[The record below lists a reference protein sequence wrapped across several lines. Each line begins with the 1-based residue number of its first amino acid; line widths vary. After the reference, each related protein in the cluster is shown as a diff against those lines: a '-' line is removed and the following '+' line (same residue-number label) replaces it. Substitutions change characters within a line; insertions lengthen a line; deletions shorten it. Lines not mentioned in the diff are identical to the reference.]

1 MSRAEIVTRRRKWR
15 PEEKAALPAE
25 VEAEGG
31 GSVSSLTAGEG
42 PLRVAADRR
51 RQHNADAGAIGASQR
66 RRAGISALLSL
77 TNL

>member
-42 PLRVAADRR
+42 PLRVWPPIVDGSMTLTPA
-51 RQHNADAGAIGASQR
+51 QL
-66 RRAGISALLSL
+66 ALLSEGVQEYPL
-77 TNL
+77 C